1 MSFFNIEDV
10 EFDKTNPQ
18 NRCPCVLLLDVS
30 GSMSGSKIS
39 QLNEGLHTLKEELI
53 SDKIAA
59 SRVEIAIITFGSDI
73 TIVQDF
79 VTAEYF
85 NPPILSPAG
94 ATPMGQAIN
103 LALDKLQTRKA
114 LYREN
119 GVAYYR
125 PWVFLITDGE
135 PTDDEWQSAAQRAT
149 EQENNK
155 KVAFFC
161 IGVEDANMEIL
172 GQISPRQPA
181 KLRGLEFQA
190 MFKWLS
196 ASLTQVSHSNVGEQV
211 ALEPPRWTV

>member
-1 MSFFNIEDV
+1 
-10 EFDKTNPQ
+10 
-18 NRCPCVLLLDVS
+18 
-30 GSMSGSKIS
+30 MSGSKIS

-135 PTDDEWQSAAQRAT
+135 PTDDEWQSAAQRVT